1 MKNTRIFY
9 NKITDV
15 AYINNN
21 NFIRETSNQLRNY
34 KNSKFKENSVFINGT
49 HNFIKRLRGPVFS
62 FLYSVSANTAIASLT
77 ANSSPIST
85 ARNK

>member
-34 KNSKFKENSVFINGT
+34 KILNLEKT
-49 HNFIKRLRGPVFS
+49 QYL
-62 FLYSVSANTAIASLT
+62 
-77 ANSSPIST
+77 
-85 ARNK
+85 